1 MTINARKPVAAFFG
15 HFSAILTWLPFSA
28 IFYLTAIFAI
38 FRPLSAWLPRC
49 SWCLTRRNR
58 WLLFCMKSFMTLFF
72 RPFFCHF
79 CRVFIVYFF
88 VMTLFFRPFSCHF
101 CRVFYSLFF
110 RPFSIISTR
119 PPFSY
124 IYFYFE
130 QLASNAM
137 AGLRP
142 NL

>member
-1 MTINARKPVAAFFG
+1 MTINARKPMAAFFG
-15 HFSAILTWLPFSA
+15 HFLPGYLGNHNKKRAETDGCHFQPISA

-49 SWCLTRRNR
+49 SWCLTRGNR

-79 CRVFIVYFF
+79 CRVF
-88 VMTLFFRPFSCHF
+88 
-101 CRVFYSLFF
+101 YSLFF
-110 RPFSIISTR
+110 RPFSVISTR

-142 NL
+142 NP